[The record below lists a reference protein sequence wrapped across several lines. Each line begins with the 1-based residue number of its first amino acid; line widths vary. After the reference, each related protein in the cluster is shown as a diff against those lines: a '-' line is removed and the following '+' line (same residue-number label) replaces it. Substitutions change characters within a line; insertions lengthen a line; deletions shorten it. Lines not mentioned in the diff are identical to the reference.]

1 MNENDYMM
9 YLSRSLNLNGRK
21 IYHILSCF
29 GTAEEVYSAPEK
41 VIASIRGVTQKD
53 LKNLAEGKTLID
65 FWIEEAQ
72 KANVKYV
79 SVTDKG
85 YPKNLKQIF
94 EPPSLIYYKGS
105 LPKEDDI
112 CISMIGARRCSEYG
126 AQTAYR
132 L

>member
-53 LKNLAEGKTLID
+53 
-65 FWIEEAQ
+65 
-72 KANVKYV
+72 
-79 SVTDKG
+79 
-85 YPKNLKQIF
+85 
-94 EPPSLIYYKGS
+94 
-105 LPKEDDI
+105 
-112 CISMIGARRCSEYG
+112 
-126 AQTAYR
+126 
-132 L
+132 